1 MERKAPSGL
10 DWWRDKP
17 VRLLV
22 VEDSQVHQ
30 TLVAAMLRVGADNV
44 HVDPVT
50 TLSAALQ
57 KLTSAAYDLVLLDLG
72 LPDAAG
78 LTGLELVLDHTPT
91 TPVVV
96 LTGLEDDD
104 TASRAVNLG
113 AQDYL
118 TKARLD
124 PETLLRT
131 VRYAIERQQAK
142 NSLMSTLQQLAIS
155 EQRFRRAFEDAPVG
169 VALLEETAQGW
180 VVVEANVGLSTIVG
194 RSSQTLS
201 GPGFLRSLN
210 GDDSEAVH
218 TWLGQIAHAGQADN
232 LEARVVRPDGE
243 QAWVKLVGSA
253 IRDEAGVAL
262 QVLVQVEDIN
272 ERRQAQEQIRDYSF
286 VDALTKLPNR
296 LLALDRITQAL
307 ARAARTG
314 HSVAVM
320 YVDLDHFKVVNDS
333 LGHAAGDELLR
344 VVGAR
349 LPQAVRPD
357 DTVAR
362 IGGDEF
368 VICCEDLPAEPG
380 AAELE
385 AVAIAER
392 VRTHLE
398 RPVTI
403 DGVDTL
409 VTTSIGIAVSSA
421 TRGTADE
428 MLRDADTALYRAKD
442 RGRSRW
448 EVFDDALREEAVGRL
463 ETERALRQALEHVQL
478 AVHYQ
483 PVISLATGDV
493 VGAEAL
499 LRWNHPSAGLIAPE
513 DFIRIAEE
521 TGLIVPIGRWVLE
534 QACETLAAW
543 AGPLNGRLM
552 AVNVSAKQLLRS
564 DLSAAVADLCS
575 HYDLKPSSLVLEV
588 TERQLVDLVGSG
600 ISELHTLSENGVRIA
615 LDDFGTGYGSLT
627 YLRTMPVDTVKIDRS
642 FVAGMGTSA
651 TDLAIVESV
660 IRLGT
665 ALGLDVIAEGVET
678 AEQEGVLRALGCVH
692 AQGFLYERAVSR
704 EELLARYPV
713 TATRSPD

>member
-1 MERKAPSGL
+1 
-10 DWWRDKP
+10 
-17 VRLLV
+17 
-22 VEDSQVHQ
+22 
-30 TLVAAMLRVGADNV
+30 
-44 HVDPVT
+44 
-50 TLSAALQ
+50 
-57 KLTSAAYDLVLLDLG
+57 VLLDWG
-72 LPDAAG
+72 LPDAQG
-78 LTGLELVLDHTPT
+78 LTGVEQVLTLAPA

-96 LTGLEDDD
+96 LTGLDDD
-104 TASRAVNLG
+104 EAARRAIHLG

-118 TKARLD
+118 TKNRLD

-131 VRYAIERQQAK
+131 VRHAIERQQAK
-142 NSLMSTLQQLAIS
+142 NDRLRTLAALSIS

-169 VALLEETAQGW
+169 VALLEDHGAGW
-180 VVVEANVGLSTIVG
+180 EVLEANAGLSTIVG
-194 RSSQTLS
+194 RSTTTLA
-201 GPGFLRSLN
+201 GPGLLRSLN
-210 GDDSEAVH
+210 GEDTDAVH
-218 TWLGQIAHAGQADN
+218 AWLSQVQESEHPGSI
-232 LEARVVRPDGE
+232 EARIVRPDGE
-243 QAWVKLVGSA
+243 QSWVKFVGSA
-253 IRDEAGVAL
+253 IRDGEGTAM
-262 QVLVQVEDIN
+262 QVLVQVEDIH

-307 ARAARTG
+307 ARATRTG

-333 LGHAAGDELLR
+333 LGHRAGDELLQ

-368 VICCEDLPAEPG
+368 VICCEDLPAEAG

-385 AVAIAER
+385 AVSIAER

-403 DGVDTL
+403 DDVDTII
-409 VTTSIGIAVSSA
+409 TISIGIAVSSA
-421 TRGTADE
+421 TRTTADE

-483 PVISLATGDV
+483 PVISLTSGEV

-499 LRWNHPSAGLIAPE
+499 LRWEHPSAGLIAPD

-534 QACETLAAW
+534 QACATLADW
-543 AGPLNGRLM
+543 IGPENGRVM

-564 DLSAAVADLCS
+564 DLSAAVSELCS
-575 HYDLKPSSLVLEV
+575 QHALKPSSLVLEV

-600 ISELHTLSENGVRIA
+600 ISELRTLSENGVQIA
-615 LDDFGTGYGSLT
+615 LDDFGTGFGSLT
-627 YLRTMPVDTVKIDRS
+627 YLRKMPVNVVKIDRS
-642 FVAGMGTSA
+642 FVTGMVSSA

-665 ALGLDVIAEGVET
+665 ALDLNVIAEGVET
-678 AEQEGVLRALGCVH
+678 EEQATVLRDLGCAQ
-692 AQGFLYERAVSR
+692 AQGFLFARPMSR
-704 EELLARYPV
+704 EALLSDYPFTAAR
-713 TATRSPD
+713 